1 MNLNKERVKQLQSGE
16 VVLYTG
22 DKKGSDEVKALIS
35 NCKNDLAKEG
45 LNTFYGICEDGEL
58 DYICFIEELNNR
70 PIHPIEWFYEEDLT
84 RRLKDFDDGYKEGY
98 QDGISGV
105 KSKY

>member
-1 MNLNKERVKQLQSGE
+1 MSKLNEQRVELFKKGK

-22 DKKGSDEVKALIS
+22 DKKGSDEVVWLLRRVGMNPS
-35 NCKNDLAKEG
+35 GDMD
-45 LNTFYGICEDGEL
+45 FYGTIPNSKYINFI
-58 DYICFIEELNNR
+58 DYTELNNR
-70 PIHPIEWFYEEDLT
+70 PTHPIEWFYEEDLT